1 MPTGAQPAVPAHDRL
16 STPER
21 RVALLL
27 AHGNGVGEI
36 ADTMCLSAKTVS
48 TYRGRALE
56 KLGLGNNAELTRYCL
71 AQGLNGMLKKGSR
84 ALYLSTRDGAI
95 PALSSAARHPGT
107 SP

>member
-16 STPER
+16 STQER

-48 TYRGRALE
+48 T
-56 KLGLGNNAELTRYCL
+56 
-71 AQGLNGMLKKGSR
+71 
-84 ALYLSTRDGAI
+84 
-95 PALSSAARHPGT
+95 
-107 SP
+107 